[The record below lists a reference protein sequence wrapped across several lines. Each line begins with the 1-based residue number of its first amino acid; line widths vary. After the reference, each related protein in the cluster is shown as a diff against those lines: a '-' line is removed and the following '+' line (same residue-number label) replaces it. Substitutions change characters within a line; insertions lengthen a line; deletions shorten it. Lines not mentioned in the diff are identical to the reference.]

1 MFTAEEGM
9 ERLKLFLSANPA
21 ASTEQLCDEL
31 RNIQTMASLRP
42 ADRVIIFLGAVFTE
56 NMVAE
61 KEVAKHVDILRALGA
76 SAIQQ
81 RHLIAAFEWLC
92 GTRFPSKLK
101 YFPVLLKQL
110 LDEEL
115 VEEDVFLAWAADF
128 TRNEYT
134 AEQSMVCLDTL
145 EQLKASAQP
154 FITWLME
161 AEEEGDSSEE
171 EDGEESGS
179 GGSEEGSEEA

>member
-1 MFTAEEGM
+1 M
-9 ERLKLFLSANPA
+9 ERLKLFLSANPTA
-21 ASTEQLCDEL
+21 TTEQICDEL

-42 ADRVIIFLGAVFTE
+42 ADRIIIYLGAVFTE

-61 KEVAKHVDILRALGA
+61 KEVEKHADVLRALAA

-92 GTRFPSKLK
+92 GTRYPSRIK
-101 YFPVLLKQL
+101 YFPILLKQL

-115 VEEDVFLAWAADF
+115 VEEDTFLAWAADF
-128 TRNEYT
+128 TRNEYS

-161 AEEEGDSSEE
+161 AEVEGESSEGEDEE
-171 EDGEESGS
+171 EDSG
-179 GGSEEGSEEA
+179 EGSDEA